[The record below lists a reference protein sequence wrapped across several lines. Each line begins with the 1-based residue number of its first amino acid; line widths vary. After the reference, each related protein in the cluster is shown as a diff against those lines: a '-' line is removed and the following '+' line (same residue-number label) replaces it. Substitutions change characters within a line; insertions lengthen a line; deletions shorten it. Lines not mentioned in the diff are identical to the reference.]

1 VNIKNRRFAIPE
13 YPDEYRPD
21 DPSWVRQPKWG
32 RFPVTQLTPE
42 DIYAGSGAS
51 AGKGGPAEAV
61 SGGGACRTES
71 PDPDCLSIDEQ
82 ALTSALRTLA
92 TVPHL
97 AVRCFLVRDDLRLAR
112 ALYDRLFLGSGRGQ
126 LIDQAGDDVG

>member
-1 VNIKNRRFAIPE
+1 M
-13 YPDEYRPD
+13 
-21 DPSWVRQPKWG
+21 
-32 RFPVTQLTPE
+32 
-42 DIYAGSGAS
+42 GA
-51 AGKGGPAEAV
+51 PAEMGAV
-61 SGGGACRTES
+61 SRHSADSRGYLCRVRSECW